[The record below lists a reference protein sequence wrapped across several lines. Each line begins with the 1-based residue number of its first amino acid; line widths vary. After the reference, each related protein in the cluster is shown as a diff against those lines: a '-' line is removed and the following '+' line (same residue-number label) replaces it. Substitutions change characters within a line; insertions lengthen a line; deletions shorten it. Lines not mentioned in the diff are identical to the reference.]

1 MKTLALA
8 AAVILGVSWAAAL
21 AQQHDSEVVLKSGTT
36 MIFQR
41 DVAITLRDGHLVY
54 ANVYRPREGGRY
66 PVILA
71 QTIYGKDPNFRD
83 GYKARFEEL
92 KQEVPELCERS
103 SCNLIKWEVTDPE
116 RWLPEK
122 YAVMIVDVRGSG
134 KSPGLLDSLGPR
146 ETSDFYD
153 VIEWAGTQS
162 WSNGKVGLLGSS
174 YLAMNQW
181 QVAALQPPHLAAI
194 IPWEGASDWYRD
206 VSYHG
211 GILSNLFAGQWN
223 SNQVSP
229 NAHGNGETPYRDP
242 ETGGTDHRPPL
253 PEYFVAANLAARQ
266 VWPLEDE
273 AYKQLTPIFSR
284 IKVPLLSAGNW
295 GGMGCMGAA
304 ISKAISKRVP
314 RISGSESIP
323 EAIMESSTTM
333 SALLCRR
340 GSSITT

>member
-1 MKTLALA
+1 
-8 AAVILGVSWAAAL
+8 
-21 AQQHDSEVVLKSGTT
+21 
-36 MIFQR
+36 
-41 DVAITLRDGHLVY
+41 
-54 ANVYRPREGGRY
+54 
-66 PVILA
+66 
-71 QTIYGKDPNFRD
+71 
-83 GYKARFEEL
+83 
-92 KQEVPELCERS
+92 
-103 SCNLIKWEVTDPE
+103 
-116 RWLPEK
+116 
-122 YAVMIVDVRGSG
+122 
-134 KSPGLLDSLGPR
+134 
-146 ETSDFYD
+146 
-153 VIEWAGTQS
+153 
-162 WSNGKVGLLGSS
+162 
-174 YLAMNQW
+174 MNQW